1 MSGGTDP
8 FHVCPCFL
16 PVNLVFIAAFA
27 ALKVSL
33 WRRMSADATGIFI
46 LTGENARA
54 NAESGRALSPVIK
67 AIVAPPREESSD
79 EFTS

>member
-16 PVNLVFIAAFA
+16 PVNLSFVAAFA

-46 LTGENARA
+46 LTGDKE
-54 NAESGRALSPVIK
+54 EGREDNRIRSAYSVFSP
-67 AIVAPPREESSD
+67 
-79 EFTS
+79 

>member
-16 PVNLVFIAAFA
+16 PVNLSFIAAFA

-33 WRRMSADATGIFI
+33 WRRMSGKRRIHHFFAH
-46 LTGENARA
+46 
-54 NAESGRALSPVIK
+54 ESRIH
-67 AIVAPPREESSD
+67 AIML
-79 EFTS
+79 